1 MYYYHTYSIM
11 PYILEV
17 QRFDINGHK
26 EHPEWCGKAQ
36 HIGYMNKIFKT
47 KQEACN
53 YYDKFNPH
61 MRSLNAHKTWCSDY
75 DPNTNLM
82 YIVREH
88 FYEYLK
94 IPPFDVNDSPTI
106 VIQRNTN
113 GEITCVGTTYP
124 KA

>member
-1 MYYYHTYSIM
+1 M